1 MYDMKKEDKGVTV
14 NDIEQIQVI
23 MRTKDG
29 RTFYGFC
36 KNEMTKNVIV
46 GTTRFIELDSDKVLP
61 VNLSEYI
68 KK

>member
-1 MYDMKKEDKGVTV
+1 MKKEDKGVTV
-14 NDIEQIQVI
+14 NDIENVQVI

-36 KNEMTKNVIV
+36 KDEMTRHVIV
-46 GTTRFIELDSDKVLP
+46 GTTRFIELDSDKVMT
-61 VNLSEYI
+61 VNLGEYI

>member
-1 MYDMKKEDKGVTV
+1 MKKEDKGVTV
-14 NDIEQIQVI
+14 NDLENVQVI

-36 KNEMTKNVIV
+36 NDEMTRNVIV
-46 GTTRFIELDSDKVLP
+46 GTTRFIELDSDKLMP
-61 VNLSEYI
+61 VNLGEYI

>member
-1 MYDMKKEDKGVTV
+1 
-14 NDIEQIQVI
+14 

>member
-1 MYDMKKEDKGVTV
+1 MKKEDKGVTV
-14 NDIEQIQVI
+14 DDIEQIQVI

-36 KNEMTKNVIV
+36 KNEMAKSVIA

>member
-1 MYDMKKEDKGVTV
+1 MKEDKEVTV
-14 NDIEQIQVI
+14 NDIENVQVI

-36 KNEMTKNVIV
+36 NNEMTRTIIV
-46 GTTRFIELDSDKVLP
+46 GTTRFIELDSDKVMP
-61 VNLSEYI
+61 VNLGEYI

>member
-1 MYDMKKEDKGVTV
+1 MKKEEKGVTV
-14 NDIEQIQVI
+14 NDLENVQVI

-36 KNEMTKNVIV
+36 NDEMTRNVIF
-46 GTTRFIELDSDKVLP
+46 GTTRFIELDSDKLMP
-61 VNLSEYI
+61 VNLGEYI

>member
-1 MYDMKKEDKGVTV
+1 MKKEDKGVTV
-14 NDIEQIQVI
+14 NDLENVQVI

-36 KNEMTKNVIV
+36 NDEMTRNVIV
-46 GTTRFIELDSDKVLP
+46 GTTRFIELDSDKIIP
-61 VNLSEYI
+61 INLGDYI

>member
-1 MYDMKKEDKGVTV
+1 MKKEEKGVTV
-14 NDIEQIQVI
+14 NDLENVQVI

-36 KNEMTKNVIV
+36 NDEMTRNVIV
-46 GTTRFIELDSDKVLP
+46 GTTRFIELDSDKLMP
-61 VNLSEYI
+61 VNLGEYI